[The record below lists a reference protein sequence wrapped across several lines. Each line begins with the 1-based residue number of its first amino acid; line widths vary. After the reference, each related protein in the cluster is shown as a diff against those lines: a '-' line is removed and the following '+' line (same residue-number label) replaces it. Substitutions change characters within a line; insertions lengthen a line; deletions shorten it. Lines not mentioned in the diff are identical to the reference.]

1 MRYLATNQVDHDVVH
16 PSRGG
21 RSNSLAPSRRF
32 GKSNGAA
39 FEATCMAIRGWP
51 RCRARTAVGAAT
63 APSVFAPSCDGART
77 DGAAAAATLT
87 GPPRQDDR
95 RVRLI
100 VLFRS
105 TPYWPSE
112 STHKPNARVSTAFT
126 YTYMRCRS
134 SNSRHCCC
142 PRMAAVGPSTP

>member
-1 MRYLATNQVDHDVVH
+1 MTSSTRAAADAPIRWPPAVV
-16 PSRGG
+16 SENRTAQ
-21 RSNSLAPSRRF
+21 RSRRH
-32 GKSNGAA
+32 A
-39 FEATCMAIRGWP
+39 WP
-51 RCRARTAVGAAT
+51 SVDGLAVALGPLWALLQLVT

-95 RVRLI
+95 RMRLVVR
-100 VLFRS
+100 FRS
-105 TPYWPSE
+105 APYWLSE
-112 STHKPNARVSTAFT
+112 SEHRPNARVSTAFT